1 MRYRRAFT
9 FVPGNLRHSNL
20 PGGKNKIALIVGGGH
35 FEICELVRCGY
46 LGRLLL
52 HIELESAPQGP
63 TIFRYGTEPLSQEM
77 GLQIAFIKPG
87 RETPMQFLCELIGI
101 RAALHVHCELGSFG
115 FIFPAKP
122 PVAHHPGGIVVI
134 QPVHK
139 GVKQIVLCLEVA
151 QRARLLAQVG
161 EQAGRFS
168 GVLFLFHADENSLAF
183 E

>member
-1 MRYRRAFT
+1 M
-9 FVPGNLRHSNL
+9 
-20 PGGKNKIALIVGGGH
+20 ALIVGGGH

-134 QPVHK
+134 QPVDERMK
-139 GVKQIVLCLEVA
+139 KIVLRLEVP
-151 QRARLLAQVG
+151 QRARLLAQIV
-161 EQAGRFS
+161 EQARRFAC
-168 GVLFLFHADENSLAF
+168 VLFLLHANQGSLRF
-183 E
+183 DSFRVL

>member
-1 MRYRRAFT
+1 M
-9 FVPGNLRHSNL
+9 
-20 PGGKNKIALIVGGGH
+20 ALIVGGGN